1 MCHHF
6 FSNVIIYLL
15 LIVTQAKE
23 KQKITNPDLALV
35 KLQNWCAYQE
45 RCQQEARD
53 KLYELGL
60 WPEALENI
68 ISKLI
73 EDNFI
78 NEERFAMQF
87 AHGKFSIK
95 KWGRIKIKI
104 ELKQRRISDYCIKK
118 ALQQIDEDVYIA
130 TLQKLIETKRKQIS
144 EKNPVKLKY
153 KLLTYAAGKGYEK
166 DLIMDV
172 LNEKD

>member
-1 MCHHF
+1 M
-6 FSNVIIYLL
+6 
-15 LIVTQAKE
+15 IVADAKE
-23 KQKITNPDLALV
+23 KQKITDPNVALV
-35 KLQNWCAYQE
+35 KMQNWCAYQE

-60 WPEALENI
+60 WQEAVESI

-87 AHGKFSIK
+87 ARGKFSIK
-95 KWGRIKIKI
+95 KWGRYKIKM
-104 ELKQRRISDYCIKK
+104 ELKQKRISDYCIKK
-118 ALQQIDEDVYIA
+118 ALQQIDEKDYIK
-130 TLQKLIETKRKQIS
+130 TLQKLIETKRKQS
-144 EKNPVKLKY
+144 GEKNPIKLKY
-153 KLLTYAAGKGYEK
+153 KLMTYVANKGYEK

-172 LNEKD
+172 LNN